1 MDKQKIVSPGQIKAI
16 LSGKKVMNLEITV
29 SDLYAFKSCPLQFKL
44 TKIDKLNKK
53 MREEDGLHAAIMST
67 ISYFYYKLQDG
78 ILLSMD
84 EIKEKFANIWYG
96 KTNLYDIMHN
106 GNRDKREK
114 ELQAI
119 GMLHQFYRQQKH
131 KPDKV
136 IAVNLDFR
144 VPFGPDFSVKGHIP
158 LIRETPRGME
168 IVNFKT
174 GNHKY
179 NEFWQRTDM
188 DITLQAMAFESIF
201 KKEADSICIHH
212 LRSGQSFFVE
222 RKKKDYQRLYKSIT
236 MMKKT
241 IEQGWFY
248 PRESYLCD
256 KCPVQQLCMEWR

>member
-1 MDKQKIVSPGQIKAI
+1 MEFTI
-16 LSGKKVMNLEITV
+16 
-29 SDLYAFKSCPLQFKL
+29 SDLYMFKSCPLQFKL
-44 TKIDKLNKK
+44 TKLDRMNQKIGED
-53 MREEDGLHAAIMST
+53 DGLYAAMMST
-67 ISYFYYKLQDG
+67 LNYFYYKLQDG
-78 ILLSMD
+78 VLISM
-84 EIKEKFANIWYG
+84 EELKAKFANIWRG
-96 KTNLYDIMHN
+96 KTQLYDIMHN
-106 GNRDKREK
+106 DNKSKREK

-119 GMLHQFYRQQKH
+119 HMLHQFHRQQKH
-131 KPDKV
+131 QPDQV

-144 VPFGPDFSVKGHIP
+144 VPFGHDFSVKGHIP

-168 IVNFKT
+168 IVNFKI
-174 GNHKY
+174 GKHKY

-201 KKEADSICIHH
+201 KKQVDSICIHH
-212 LRSGQSFFVE
+212 LRTGQSFFVE
-222 RKKKDYQRLYKSIT
+222 RKRQDYQRLYKSIM